1 MKGEITMELYLIIG
15 LLILTILMVIIY
27 FIGESQMADLK
38 DRLELSRKRAD
49 LAAEWFE
56 TELHK
61 KHLIYKWLQDSE
73 LSEEEKEKIFKYI
86 NTIEEEL

>member
-1 MKGEITMELYLIIG
+1 MELYLIIG
-15 LLILTILMVIIY
+15 LLSITIVMVIIY
-27 FIGESQMADLK
+27 FIGESRIEDLE
-38 DRLELSRKRAD
+38 DRLELSRKRGD
-49 LAAEWFE
+49 LATEWFE

-61 KHLIYKWLQDSE
+61 KHLIYKWLHDSEE

>member
-1 MKGEITMELYLIIG
+1 MEIYLIIG
-15 LLILTILMVIIY
+15 LLATTIMMVVIY

-38 DRLELSRKRAD
+38 DKLELSRKRAD
-49 LAAEWFE
+49 LATEWFE

-61 KHLIYKWLQDSE
+61 KHLIYRWLRDSE
-73 LSEEEKEKIFKYI
+73 LEENEKEKIFQYI